1 MVIDGI
7 QVARVAIPLRTPF
20 VTALR
25 RVTQIEDAIIIIR
38 TADGASG
45 HGEAPP
51 TAVITGDTLESIER
65 FAGWMAPR
73 LLGRDIAD
81 LNDILHSIRT
91 APFERNT
98 SPRAAFEIAVYDLW
112 AQMTGLPLQRALGGS
127 KDRLKTDLTIS
138 VNPIPEMVRDAETAV
153 GRGFGHLKIK
163 VGKNAGEDF
172 ERLSAVQQAVGSR
185 AMLSIDANQG
195 WSADEAIAIMRRLEN
210 GGLKFDY
217 LEQPVPAGDLDGLKK
232 VTAAVETP
240 VLADEAVFSSR
251 DAARLLERD
260 AADLINIKLM
270 KSAGIS
276 DALHIAALAERYGK
290 ECMIGCMLEGPVS
303 VAAAA
308 CFAASQNCVTR
319 FDLDGPM
326 LASRVP
332 VEGGAVFDGPDIIL
346 PTAPGL
352 GITAIDGMV
361 IRKEYR

>member
-1 MVIDGI
+1 MIIDGI
-7 QVARVAIPLRTPF
+7 QVARIAIPLRTPF

-51 TAVITGDTLESIER
+51 TRVITGDTLESIEL
-65 FAGWMAPR
+65 FAEWLAPR
-73 LLGRDIAD
+73 LIGKDTAD
-81 LNDILHSIRT
+81 LNDILHIIRT

-112 AQMTGLPLQRALGGS
+112 AQTLNLPLHRALGGS
-127 KDRLKTDLTIS
+127 KNRIKTDLTIS
-138 VNPIPEMVRDAETAV
+138 VNPIPEMVKDAEIAV
-153 GRGFGHLKIK
+153 ERGFDHLKIK
-163 VGKNAGEDF
+163 VGKNAAEDA
-172 ERLSAVQQAVGSR
+172 ERLTAVQRAVGSR

-195 WSADEAIAIMRRLEN
+195 WSADEAIAIMHQLE
-210 GGLKFDY
+210 GAGLTFDY
-217 LEQPVPAGDLDGLKK
+217 LEQPVPFADLDGLKK
-232 VTAAVETP
+232 VTDNIATP

-251 DAARLLERD
+251 DAAKVLEHG

-276 DALHIAALAERYGK
+276 DALHIAALTERYGK

-308 CFAASQNCVTR
+308 CFAAAQHCVTR

-326 LASRVP
+326 LAEHVP
-332 VEGGAVFDGPDIIL
+332 VSGGTVFDGPDIIL
-346 PTAPGL
+346 PTTPGL
-352 GITAIDGMV
+352 GIAAIDGLTV
-361 IRKEYR
+361 RREYF